1 MAALLPRRGARR
13 APLALWP
20 PGLAVVLATLI
31 PAWYLV
37 RRSTERGWGPWRE
50 VLSEAAWPLLARS
63 LQLSLLVAIACVAV
77 ALPAAWLTTRTDL
90 PARRAWSVLMAA
102 PLAIPSYVMGMTVVE
117 FLGPRGMLQ
126 GWLEPLG
133 VERLPEIY
141 GLWGATFTL
150 TATSFPYVY
159 LVLRGAL
166 AAASSAEEEASR
178 SLGVAPWPTFFR
190 VVLPGLVPA
199 IAAGLLLVVLYVLS
213 DFGGV
218 STLNYST
225 FTRDIF
231 IEYQS
236 SFDRTRAAI
245 LACVL
250 VAVAAVILVGE
261 MAVRRR
267 AGGRASRR
275 SAPPRP
281 VPLGRWRWPS
291 LAFLAVVAL
300 LSLGM
305 PLGVLGYWLIRG
317 IQVGANFPDI
327 GEAARHSLGMAV
339 AAAAITVA
347 LALPLAILAAR
358 YGGRAASAL
367 EQTAYLTHALPGLVV
382 ALALV
387 FFGIRYARAFYQTE
401 WMLLFAYL
409 VLFVPNA
416 LSALRASL
424 LRLPPRLEEAGTSLG
439 RAPMHVLATVTIPLA
454 RPGMAAAAALV
465 FLTVIKELPATLLLS
480 PPGFETLPG
489 LTWGRTSDALYAGAA
504 LPALVLVGLALI
516 PLVVLAWR
524 GDPATLES

>member
-1 MAALLPRRGARR
+1 MAALPFRRPASR

-20 PGLAVVLATLI
+20 PGLAVVAATLV
-31 PAWYLV
+31 PAWYLL
-37 RRSTERGWGPWRE
+37 RRSTERGWAPWEE
-50 VLSEAAWPLLARS
+50 VLREAAWPLLARS
-63 LQLSLLVAIACVAV
+63 LQLALVVAVACVLV

-90 PARRAWSVLMAA
+90 PFRRAWSVLMAA

-117 FLGPRGMLQ
+117 FLGPKGMLQ

-141 GLWGATFTL
+141 GLWGAAFTL
-150 TATSFPYVY
+150 TAVSFPYVY

-166 AAASSAEEEASR
+166 GTASVAEEEASR
-178 SLGVAPWPTFFR
+178 SLGVPPWPTFFR
-190 VVLPGLVPA
+190 IVLPGLAPA

-218 STLNYST
+218 STLNYNT

-231 IEYQS
+231 LEYQS
-236 SFDRTRAAI
+236 SFDRTRAAV

-250 VAVAAVILVGE
+250 VGVAAVILAAE

-275 SAPPRP
+275 TAPPRP
-281 VPLGRWRWPS
+281 VPLGRWRWPAIGFLALVVLAS
-291 LAFLAVVAL
+291 LAL
-300 LSLGM
+300 
-305 PLGVLGYWLIRG
+305 PLGVLGYWLVRG
-317 IQVGANFPDI
+317 LQVGANFPDI
-327 GEAARHSLGMAV
+327 GEAARHSLAMGL
-339 AAAAITVA
+339 AAAVLTVA

-358 YGGRAASAL
+358 YGGAGASLL
-367 EQTAYLTHALPGLVV
+367 EQVAYLTHALPGLVV
-382 ALALV
+382 ALSLV
-387 FFGIRYARAFYQTE
+387 FFGIRYAQAFYQTT

-416 LSALRASL
+416 LSALRANL

-439 RAPMHVLATVTIPLA
+439 RRPLVVLATVTIPLA
-454 RPGMAAAAALV
+454 RPGMGAAAALV
-465 FLTVIKELPATLLLS
+465 FLTVLKELPATLLLS

>member
-1 MAALLPRRGARR
+1 MAALPLRRRANR

-20 PGLAVVLATLI
+20 PGLAVVLATLV

-37 RRSTERGWGPWRE
+37 RRSTERGWDPWQE
-50 VLSEAAWPLLARS
+50 VLEQAAWPLLARS
-63 LQLSLLVAIACVAV
+63 LQLSLIVAVACLAV

-90 PARRAWSVLMAA
+90 PGRRLWAVLMAA
-102 PLAIPSYVMGMTVVE
+102 PLAIPSYVMGMAVVA
-117 FLGPRGMLQ
+117 FLGPRGYLQ

-141 GLWGATFTL
+141 GLWGAALTL
-150 TATSFPYVY
+150 SATSFPYLY

-166 AAASSAEEEASR
+166 AAANTAEEEASR
-178 SLGVAPWPTFFR
+178 SLGVPPWPTFFR

-199 IAAGLLLVVLYVLS
+199 VAAGLLLIVLYVLS

-236 SFDRTRAAI
+236 SFDRTKAAV
-245 LACVL
+245 LSCVL
-250 VAVAAVILVGE
+250 VAVAAVILAAE
-261 MAVRRR
+261 LAIRRR
-267 AGGRASRR
+267 AGGWPSRR

-281 VPLGRWRWPS
+281 VPLGRWRWPAI
-291 LAFLAVVAL
+291 AFLGAVAVI
-300 LSLGM
+300 SLGM
-305 PLGVLGYWLIRG
+305 PLGVFGYWLLRG
-317 IQVGANFPDI
+317 LQVGADFPDI
-327 GEAARHSLGMAV
+327 GDAARHSLTMAL

-358 YGGRAASAL
+358 YGGAAASAL
-367 EQTAYLTHALPGLVV
+367 EQLAYLTHALPGLVV

-387 FFGIRYARAFYQTE
+387 FFGIRYARPLYQTE

-416 LSALRASL
+416 ISALRANL

-439 RAPMHVLATVTIPLA
+439 RAPLRVLATVTIPLA
-454 RPGMAAAAALV
+454 APGMVAAAALV

-489 LTWGRTSDALYAGAA
+489 LVWGRTSDALYAGAA